1 MPKRVLILS
10 AAELPWALPLKE
22 AVTAMEEAF
31 RAPERDLQIPLRT
44 QLTLKE
50 TGSTFFVMPALGTSL
65 KALGTKVAGVIPH
78 NRDSGH
84 DPVQAYYLLLSA
96 ADGRLLALMDG
107 NYLTSART
115 AATSA
120 LATRLMARDVPSRL
134 AICGTGTQ
142 ARFHLRAI
150 PEVKTRLRPDRK
162 STRLNS
168 SHVSISYAVFC
179 LKKKTAIAGRKCSG
193 IIGPSA

>member
-10 AAELPWALPLKE
+10 AAELPRALPLKE

-96 ADGRLLALMDG
+96 
-107 NYLTSART
+107 
-115 AATSA
+115 
-120 LATRLMARDVPSRL
+120 
-134 AICGTGTQ
+134 
-142 ARFHLRAI
+142 
-150 PEVKTRLRPDRK
+150 
-162 STRLNS
+162 
-168 SHVSISYAVFC
+168 
-179 LKKKTAIAGRKCSG
+179 
-193 IIGPSA
+193 